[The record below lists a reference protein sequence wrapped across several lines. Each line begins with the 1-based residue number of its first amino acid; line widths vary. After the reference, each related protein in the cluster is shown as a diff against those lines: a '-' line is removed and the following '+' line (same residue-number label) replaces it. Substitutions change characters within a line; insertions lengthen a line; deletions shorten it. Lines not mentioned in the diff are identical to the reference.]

1 MNLTTFS
8 SFKNKNFRLFFAGQ
22 SVSLIGT
29 WMQKTAVSWLVYSL
43 TQSKFMLGISVF
55 ATLFPTALFS
65 LYGGIISDRYNRYK
79 ILLIT
84 QILSLLQAVLITLA
98 VIYFKE
104 DVVWEIIILSAL
116 LGIINGFDVPARQS
130 LVLDLIVDKTD
141 LPNALALNSSMVNLS
156 KFIGPA
162 IAGFVLEHFGEGVCF
177 GINAASFIGVLLSL
191 VLIKLPQQPVRIVTD
206 KNVKKEFSEA
216 YHYIK
221 NTPEVS
227 SVIVFTAI
235 MSFFVLPFT
244 TLTPVFAK
252 DVFNGSAST
261 LGVIDGIIGL
271 GAFAGAVFLA
281 SLPKGTNLAHVLAKN
296 GFLFGVGLVLF
307 SQTHSYSLALVFLV
321 IGSFGMMSVRTITNT
336 IVQVNVPNAFRGRV
350 ISVYLLVLTLM
361 APVGSLLVSGLSHYI
376 GSQNTVLIEGLIG
389 MSIAL
394 FYRSYLKKNKS
405 IV

>member
-43 TQSKFMLGISVF
+43 TQSKFMLGVSVF

-98 VIYFKE
+98 VLYFKE
-104 DVVWEIIILSAL
+104 NVVWEIIILSAL

-162 IAGFVLEHFGEGVCF
+162 VAGFVLEHFGEGVCF

-191 VLIKLPQQPVRIVTD
+191 VLIKLPQPVRIVTD

-216 YHYIK
+216 YQYIK

-261 LGVIDGIIGL
+261 
-271 GAFAGAVFLA
+271 
-281 SLPKGTNLAHVLAKN
+281 
-296 GFLFGVGLVLF
+296 
-307 SQTHSYSLALVFLV
+307 
-321 IGSFGMMSVRTITNT
+321 
-336 IVQVNVPNAFRGRV
+336 
-350 ISVYLLVLTLM
+350 
-361 APVGSLLVSGLSHYI
+361 
-376 GSQNTVLIEGLIG
+376 
-389 MSIAL
+389 
-394 FYRSYLKKNKS
+394 
-405 IV
+405 